1 MLFLNVFQRIQNI
14 IFYQTAMKIGHVEVE
29 QGVLLA
35 PMEDVSDMP
44 FRVVCRRLGA
54 DIVYTEFISSEGL
67 VRDAW
72 RSRKKL
78 TLAPEERPVSIQ
90 IFGGDIA
97 VMQEAARISEEA
109 QPDFLD
115 INCGCWV
122 KNVVARAAG
131 AALLKEPDT
140 MVRMAKTIA
149 RSINLPL
156 TIKTRLGW
164 DASSI
169 IICELA
175 QRLEQEAGIAALTI
189 HCRTRDMG
197 HNGSADWAWVEKV
210 KKLVSI
216 PVILNGDVET
226 PHDVKRAFDST
237 GCDAVMIGRAAIGN
251 PFIFR
256 QAKTFLATGIEEPPP
271 TVRERIDL
279 CLEHLRWSVT
289 YKGENLAVREFRKFY
304 AGYMKGLYNGAA
316 VRQDLMKYQT
326 YAEVEDRFWQY
337 YEFLQTRG
345 EEPSVTLR
353 HDGHDS
359 DSGQDDYNGQ
369 NKDVREIEEEKIE
382 EECAA

>member
-1 MLFLNVFQRIQNI
+1 
-14 IFYQTAMKIGHVEVE
+14 MKIGHVEVE

-140 MVRMAKTIA
+140 MVQMAKTIA

-175 QRLEQEAGIAALTI
+175 KRLEQEAGIAALTI

-197 HNGSADWAWVEKV
+197 HGGSADWSWVEKV
-210 KKLVSI
+210 KNVVSI

-226 PHDVKRAFDST
+226 PQDVQRAFATT

-256 QAKTFLATGIEEPPP
+256 QAKTFLATGTEEPPP
-271 TVRERIDL
+271 NVRERLEL

-289 YKGENLAVREFRKFY
+289 YKGEGLAVREFRKFY
-304 AGYMKGLYNGAA
+304 AGYMKGLFNGAA
-316 VRQDLMKYQT
+316 VRQDLMKYTT
-326 YAEVEDRFWQY
+326 YTEVEDRFWRY
-337 YEFLQTRG
+337 YEFLQIRG
-345 EEPSVTLR
+345 EESSQVHTE
-353 HDGHDS
+353 
-359 DSGQDDYNGQ
+359 Q
-369 NKDVREIEEEKIE
+369 VRTEDEAFNEY
-382 EECAA
+382 AA